1 MTLRKGMHYE
11 ERAQRYLQQRGLRL
25 IEKNFRSRFGEIDLI
40 MADGENLCF
49 IEVKYR
55 KSLSHGGAAMT
66 IPQSKQR
73 KLIRTA
79 LFYLCRHRRHSQR
92 PARFDALLIQR
103 NRDGNDDIEWIR
115 NAFYAE

>member
-11 ERAQRYLQQRGLRL
+11 DRAQRYLQQRGLRL
-25 IEKNFRSRFGEIDLI
+25 VEKNFRSRFGEIDLI
-40 MADGENLCF
+40 MTDADALCF

-55 KSLSHGGAAMT
+55 QSLSHVGAAMT
-66 IPQSKQR
+66 IPPSKRR
-73 KLIRTA
+73 KMIKTA
-79 LFYLCRHRRHSQR
+79 HFYLCRHRRHGQR

-103 NRDGNDDIEWIR
+103 DRNGDDEFEWIK

>member
-1 MTLRKGMHYE
+1 
-11 ERAQRYLQQRGLRL
+11 
-25 IEKNFRSRFGEIDLI
+25 
-40 MADGENLCF
+40 MADGDALCF

-66 IPQSKQR
+66 IPPSKQR
-73 KLIRTA
+73 KLIKTA
-79 LFYLCRHRRHSQR
+79 LFYLGRHRRHGQR

-103 NRDGNDDIEWIR
+103 DSDGNDAFEWIR

>member
-1 MTLRKGMHYE
+1 MTIRKGLHYE
-11 ERAQRYLQQRGLRL
+11 DLAQRYLQRRGLRL

-40 MADGENLCF
+40 MADGDAVCF

-55 KSLSHGGAAMT
+55 QSLSHGGAAMT
-66 IPQSKQR
+66 IPPAKQR
-73 KLIRTA
+73 KLIKTA
-79 LFYLCRHRRHSQR
+79 LFYLGRHRRYGPR

-103 NRDGNDDIEWIR
+103 QRDGNDEIEWIR